1 MRRNVLIVLA
11 VIVAAGLGVY
21 VLSGAGGPGAGAS
34 PSPTI
39 APVPAADTV
48 TADAQ
53 VVPARGAELS
63 APGAGG
69 RVTDV
74 LVKEG
79 DQVPADAPL
88 LRLDDRAAQADL
100 ASAQAAL
107 ASAQAASAQA
117 DAAIRQADA
126 GIAAAE
132 AGVTQARAGV
142 TIADADRDALPNA
155 ASDDQER
162 AADAQVSQ
170 ATGALRGARAELSRA
185 RQARNVAVQAAN
197 GAKAEVARAQAGV
210 DAAQVALDEL
220 TLKAPFA
227 GTVAFVGPAVGET
240 VSAGTPVV
248 RIADPSG
255 WRIETTD
262 LDEASVA
269 RIAEGA
275 TATVTV
281 DAFPEDPIEAK
292 VVEIGAYGESQAGD
306 IVFRVVLEP
315 TGSDLPA
322 LRWNMTA
329 SVSIDAAS

>member
-11 VIVAAGLGVY
+11 VIVAAGLGIY

-107 ASAQAASAQA
+107 ASAQAGV
-117 DAAIRQADA
+117 RPGRRRHPA
-126 GIAAAE
+126 G
-132 AGVTQARAGV
+132 GRR
-142 TIADADRDALPNA
+142 DRC
-155 ASDDQER
+155 R
-162 AADAQVSQ
+162 
-170 ATGALRGARAELSRA
+170 RGGRDPGPSR
-185 RQARNVAVQAAN
+185 RDHR
-197 GAKAEVARAQAGV
+197 
-210 DAAQVALDEL
+210 
-220 TLKAPFA
+220 
-227 GTVAFVGPAVGET
+227 
-240 VSAGTPVV
+240 
-248 RIADPSG
+248 
-255 WRIETTD
+255 
-262 LDEASVA
+262 
-269 RIAEGA
+269 
-275 TATVTV
+275 
-281 DAFPEDPIEAK
+281 
-292 VVEIGAYGESQAGD
+292 
-306 IVFRVVLEP
+306 
-315 TGSDLPA
+315 
-322 LRWNMTA
+322 
-329 SVSIDAAS
+329 